1 MSGTRSINDMLMQAA
16 RSKKGAVAAGRPPA
30 SHIAVEKGK
39 TEKKKEQKVSAPHE
53 KMKES
58 GERESG
64 RKDKSPSTLEKS
76 AVAKINEPC
85 EKDNGTAVQNGI
97 EAPMEIDS
105 TREDKENGT
114 IEEQKDSDMG
124 LEEAKLPD
132 SPDIP
137 KISEK
142 ISLPPVGVSEVPS
155 ITECVSNLTK
165 RQLEFDP
172 KAAAFWKKGE
182 HVPFAFLAHAFD
194 MISCESGRIAMT
206 DILTNV
212 FRTIIF
218 TTPEDLLPTVYLTAN
233 KVAPPHHGV
242 ELGIG
247 DATIIKTIGETFGK
261 SDAQVKSQL
270 KALGDLGLVAKACRV
285 NQRLMRK
292 PLALTCAK
300 VLKTFKEIAKETGKN
315 SQENRR
321 NKIKS
326 LLVAAMDCEP
336 LFIVRLAQGNLRIG
350 LAEQTVL
357 VALAHAAVLT
367 EKPPVAA
374 AQLPGRLEQA
384 AQIIK
389 QVYSNLP
396 DFDQIVPAL
405 LRVGI
410 QDLSEVCHFTPGVP
424 VGPMLAKATKS
435 ISDILDKFQ
444 DIEFTCEYKYDGERA
459 QVHYMDNGS
468 VEIYSRNAE
477 CTTGKFPDVAG
488 AMTRYKKDDVKSFVL
503 DCEIVA
509 YDREADHIL
518 PFQILSTRARK
529 GVTLSS
535 IKVQVCVFAF
545 DLLYLNG
552 KELLQ
557 EPLRVRREYL
567 YQSFVE
573 VPKEFSFAKAIT
585 STDLE
590 EIQAFLQDAV
600 NHSCEG
606 LIIKTLDKEA
616 TYEPAKRSNNWLKL
630 KKDYMDRF
638 VGDSFDLVPIGAFH
652 GRGKRTGVYGAF
664 LLACYD
670 EDTEEYQSICKIGTG
685 FSEAVLEERSA
696 SLRANVIPTPKQ
708 YYRFGETLGVDV
720 WFEPVEVW
728 EVKAADLSISPVH
741 RAAIGKVDPSKG
753 ISLRFPRLLRL
764 RTDKSPELATTAEQ
778 VAEMYRAQKI
788 NGQSQRDEEED

>member
-1 MSGTRSINDMLMQAA
+1 MSGVRSVHDMLMQAA
-16 RSKKGAVAAGRPPA
+16 RSKKGSAQAGRPPA
-30 SHIAVEKGK
+30 SHVAEVKENAEKRKDQDEAEVQANKHDKGK
-39 TEKKKEQKVSAPHE
+39 ELKVKRKTKGKVIVP
-53 KMKES
+53 
-58 GERESG
+58 
-64 RKDKSPSTLEKS
+64 KDK
-76 AVAKINEPC
+76 
-85 EKDNGTAVQNGI
+85 GTVV
-97 EAPMEIDS
+97 PMEIEES
-105 TREDKENGT
+105 KVEDGERIKKQEEKDADMAVDDVTCPTPATAATGISKE
-114 IEEQKDSDMG
+114 ISM
-124 LEEAKLPD
+124 LP
-132 SPDIP
+132 
-137 KISEK
+137 
-142 ISLPPVGVSEVPS
+142 VAVSEVPS
-155 ITECVSNLTK
+155 ITDCVGLLTK
-165 RQLEFDP
+165 KQLDFDP
-172 KAAAFWKKGE
+172 SAAAFWKKGE
-182 HVPFAFLAHAFD
+182 SVPFVFLAHAFD

-212 FRTIIF
+212 FRTIIT
-218 TTPEDLLPTVYLTAN
+218 TTPEDLLPTVYLAAN
-233 KVAPPHHGV
+233 RVAPSHHGV

-247 DATIIKTIGETFGK
+247 DAAVIKTIAETFGK
-261 SDAQVKSQL
+261 SEAQVKSQL
-270 KALGDLGLVAKACRV
+270 KALGDLGLVAKACRT

-292 PLALTCAK
+292 PVALTCAK

-336 LFIVRLAQGNLRIG
+336 QFIVRLAQGNLRIG

-357 VALAHAAVLT
+357 VALGHAVGLT
-367 EKPPVAA
+367 ECPTVPA

-384 AQIIK
+384 AQVVK
-389 QVYSNLP
+389 QTYSVLP

-410 QDLSEVCHFTPGVP
+410 DNLRTVCHFTPGIP

-435 ISDILDKFQ
+435 VTEILDKFQ
-444 DIEFTCEYKYDGERA
+444 DNEFTCEYKYDGERA
-459 QVHYMDNGS
+459 QIHFMDSGS

-477 CTTGKFPDVAG
+477 CTTGKFLDVAE
-488 AMTRYKKDDVKSFVL
+488 AMIRYKKDDVKSFVL

-518 PFQILSTRARK
+518 PFQVLSTRARK
-529 GVTLSS
+529 AVTLSN
-535 IKVQVCVFAF
+535 IKVQVCVYAF

-557 EPLRVRREYL
+557 EPLKVRREQL
-567 YQSFVE
+567 YKSFVE
-573 VPKEFSFAKAIT
+573 IPKEFSFAKATI

-590 EIQAFLQDAV
+590 TIQTFLQDAV

-606 LIIKTLDKEA
+606 LIIKTLEKEA
-616 TYEPAKRSNNWLKL
+616 TYEPSKRSNNWLKL
-630 KKDYMDRF
+630 KKDYMES

-670 EDTEEYQSICKIGTG
+670 EETEEYQSVCKIGTG

-696 SLRANVIPTPKQ
+696 SLRAKVIPMPKQ

-728 EVKAADLSISPVH
+728 ETRPRVYLFDFPVFCVSEPTSPLN
-741 RAAIGKVDPSKG
+741 KP
-753 ISLRFPRLLRL
+753 LQQNRLLRY
-764 RTDKSPELATTAEQ
+764 D
-778 VAEMYRAQKI
+778 
-788 NGQSQRDEEED
+788 

>member
-1 MSGTRSINDMLMQAA
+1 MPGVRSVHDMLMQAA
-16 RSKKGAVAAGRPPA
+16 RSKKGSSQAGRPLA
-30 SHIAVEKGK
+30 SHVAEVKEKMEGHKDHNGVDVQGTTQDTIGISEKG
-39 TEKKKEQKVSAPHE
+39 KEQKVKTKTRASKGKTKVSKGKGVLSKE
-53 KMKES
+53 KE
-58 GERESG
+58 
-64 RKDKSPSTLEKS
+64 
-76 AVAKINEPC
+76 
-85 EKDNGTAVQNGI
+85 TAVV
-97 EAPMEIDS
+97 MEVEGRDDDAERFQKQEKQGTDMDVDDVNPATDIS
-105 TREDKENGT
+105 KET
-114 IEEQKDSDMG
+114 T
-124 LEEAKLPD
+124 LLP
-132 SPDIP
+132 
-137 KISEK
+137 
-142 ISLPPVGVSEVPS
+142 VAVSEVPS
-155 ITECVSNLTK
+155 ITDCVAHLTK
-165 RQLEFDP
+165 KQLEFDP
-172 KAAAFWKKGE
+172 SDAAFWKKGE
-182 HVPFAFLAHAFD
+182 SVPFVFLAHGFD

-212 FRTIIF
+212 FRTIIT
-218 TTPEDLLPTVYLTAN
+218 TTPEDLLPIVYLAAN
-233 KVAPPHHGV
+233 RVAPSHHGV

-247 DATIIKTIGETFGK
+247 DAAVIKTIAETFGK
-261 SDAQVKSQL
+261 SEPQVKSQL
-270 KALGDLGLVAKACRV
+270 KALGDLGLVAKACRT

-292 PLALTCAK
+292 PVALTCAK

-336 LFIVRLAQGNLRIG
+336 QFIVRLAQGNLRIG

-357 VALAHAAVLT
+357 VALGHAAVLT
-367 EKPPVAA
+367 ETSPVPA
-374 AQLPGRLEQA
+374 AQLPARLEQA

-389 QVYSNLP
+389 QTYSVLP

-405 LRVGI
+405 LRVGV
-410 QDLSEVCHFTPGVP
+410 DSLRTVCHFTPGIP

-435 ISDILDKFQ
+435 VTEILDKFQ
-444 DIEFTCEYKYDGERA
+444 DNEFTCEYKYDGERA
-459 QVHYMDNGS
+459 QIHFLDNGS

-477 CTTGKFPDVAG
+477 CTTGKFLDVAE
-488 AMTRYKKDDVKSFVL
+488 AINRFKKDDVKSFVL

-518 PFQILSTRARK
+518 PFQVLSTRAHK
-529 GVTLSS
+529 GVTLSN
-535 IKVQVCVFAF
+535 IKVQVCVYAF

-557 EPLRVRREYL
+557 EPLKVRREQL

-573 VPKEFSFAKAIT
+573 IPKEFTFAKAII

-590 EIQAFLQDAV
+590 EIQTFLQDAV

-606 LIIKTLDKEA
+606 LIIKTLVKEA
-616 TYEPAKRSNNWLKL
+616 TYEPSKRSNNWLKL
-630 KKDYMDRF
+630 KKDYMES

-670 EDTEEYQSICKIGTG
+670 EETEEYQSVCKIGTG

-696 SLRANVIPTPKQ
+696 SLRAKVIPTPKQ

-741 RAAIGKVDPSKG
+741 RAAIGKVDPAKG

-764 RTDKSPELATTAEQ
+764 RTDKSPEQATTAEQ
-778 VAEMYRAQKI
+778 VAEMYQAQKI
-788 NGQSQRDEEED
+788 GRPTQKDEDE

>member
-1 MSGTRSINDMLMQAA
+1 MQAA
-16 RSKKGAVAAGRPPA
+16 RSKKSNGAAGRPPA
-30 SHIAVEKGK
+30 GHVAVEK
-39 TEKKKEQKVSAPHE
+39 
-53 KMKES
+53 
-58 GERESG
+58 
-64 RKDKSPSTLEKS
+64 EKS
-76 AVAKINEPC
+76 EKGREK
-85 EKDNGTAVQNGI
+85 EKDQEKAMEDESSAAARVS
-97 EAPMEIDS
+97 EESPAPG
-105 TREDKENGT
+105 K
-114 IEEQKDSDMG
+114 
-124 LEEAKLPD
+124 
-132 SPDIP
+132 
-137 KISEK
+137 
-142 ISLPPVGVSEVPS
+142 VSEVSS
-155 ITECVSNLTK
+155 IADCVSHLTK
-165 RQLEFDP
+165 KQFEFSP
-172 KAAAFWKKGE
+172 SSAVFWKSGE
-182 HVPFAFLAHAFD
+182 HVPFAFLAHGFD

-212 FRTIIF
+212 FRTVIT
-218 TTPEDLLPTVYLTAN
+218 TTPEDLLPIVYLSVN
-233 KVAPPHHGV
+233 KVAPAHHGV

-247 DATIIKTIGETFGK
+247 DAAVIKTIAETFGK
-261 SDAQVKSQL
+261 SEAQVKSQL
-270 KALGDLGLVAKACRV
+270 KALGDLGLVAKACRTT
-285 NQRLMRK
+285 QRLMKK
-292 PLALTCAK
+292 PTALTCVK
-300 VLKTFKEIAKETGKN
+300 VLNTFKEIAKETGKN

-321 NKIKS
+321 NRIKS

-336 LFIVRLAQGNLRIG
+336 QYIIRLSQGNLRIG

-367 EKPPVAA
+367 EQPPVPT

-384 AQIIK
+384 AQIMK
-389 QVYSNLP
+389 QTYSVLP
-396 DFDQIVPAL
+396 DFDQIVPVL
-405 LRVGI
+405 LRDGI
-410 QDLSEVCHFTPGVP
+410 QNLRTVCHFTTGVP

-435 ISDILDKFQ
+435 FSEILDKFQ

-459 QVHYMDNGS
+459 QIHYMEDGS

-488 AMTRYKKDDVKSFVL
+488 AMDRYKKADVKSFVM

-529 GVTLSS
+529 GATLSN
-535 IKVQVCVFAF
+535 IKVQVCVYAF

-552 KELLQ
+552 QELLQ
-557 EPLRVRREYL
+557 EPLRVRRENL

-573 VPKEFSFAKAIT
+573 TPKEFSFARAIT
-585 STDLE
+585 SNDLE
-590 EIQAFLQDAV
+590 QIQTFLRDAV

-630 KKDYMDRF
+630 KKDYMDS

-670 EDTEEYQSICKIGTG
+670 EETEEYQSVCKIGTG

-696 SLRANVIPTPKQ
+696 SLRANVIPMPKQ

-741 RAAIGKVDPSKG
+741 RAAVGKVDPDKG

-764 RTDKSPELATTAEQ
+764 RTDKSPEQATTAEQ
-778 VAEMYRAQKI
+778 VAEMYQAQKI
-788 NGQSQRDEEED
+788 GRPTQKDGEDDD